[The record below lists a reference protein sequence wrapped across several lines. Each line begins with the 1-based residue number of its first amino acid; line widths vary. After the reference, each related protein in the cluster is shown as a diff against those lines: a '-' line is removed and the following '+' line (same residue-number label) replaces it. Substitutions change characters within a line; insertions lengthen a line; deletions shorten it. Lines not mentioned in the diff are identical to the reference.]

1 MAPIGAK
8 KWHCTYTYITLG
20 GAEKMGYDLKASQA
34 KGDRALLSNLQQVP
48 GRDNIGDVDL

>member
-8 KWHCTYTYITLG
+8 KWHCTYTYITSG

-34 KGDRALLSNLQQVP
+34 KGHQGRRRP
-48 GRDNIGDVDL
+48 GTAQ